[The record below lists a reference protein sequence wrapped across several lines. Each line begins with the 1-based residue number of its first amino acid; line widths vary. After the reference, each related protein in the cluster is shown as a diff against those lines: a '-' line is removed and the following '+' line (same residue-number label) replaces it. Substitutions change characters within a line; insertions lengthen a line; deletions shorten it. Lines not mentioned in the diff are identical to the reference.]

1 MQTQKDCKTKQH
13 HHHPKPQAQI
23 HHESDTQSCSQTAPS
38 HHTSAVGSAGK
49 LPPCAEAAHTLKMLP
64 KGGWGYA
71 GKARGRISQSQTHS
85 ALPDALS
92 ESGPRTTPSPDPS
105 HKCHRDYWAHPLFC
119 IPLSGLMELI
129 HFIFSFQKLLV
140 SAFLVPV

>member
-64 KGGWGYA
+64 KGA
-71 GKARGRISQSQTHS
+71 GVMLEKQGEGSPKARCILHFQM
-85 ALPDALS
+85 LS

-140 SAFLVPV
+140 SAFLLPV

>member
-64 KGGWGYA
+64 KGA
-71 GKARGRISQSQTHS
+71 GVMLEKQGEGSPKARHILHFQMLSQNQVQEPPQ
-85 ALPDALS
+85 ALTQVTNAT
-92 ESGPRTTPSPDPS
+92 GIT
-105 HKCHRDYWAHPLFC
+105 
-119 IPLSGLMELI
+119 GLI
-129 HFIFSFQKLLV
+129 HSSV
-140 SAFLVPV
+140 SHCLD